1 MKIGVIGAGRMG
13 GTLAVLL
20 AHAGHTVLPAN
31 SHGPDSLRDLVAEAG
46 PNATATTPEAAA
58 RDADLVIVAL
68 PWAHRT
74 ALPPAEL
81 FAGKIVVD
89 AMNAF
94 GREPAD
100 GPTSSEQTAQALPRA
115 RLVKGFN
122 TLNFMYM
129 REAAGRTGDK
139 RLALFVA
146 GDDPDAKRVVAG
158 LMSDM
163 GFAAVDTGSLREGGH
178 RQQPAGPVFNKRLTE
193 DKARDVLQ
201 LA

>member
-13 GTLAVLL
+13 GTVAVLL

-58 RDADLVIVAL
+58 RDAELVIVAL

-146 GDDPDAKRVVAG
+146 G

-163 GFAAVDTGSLREGGH
+163 GFAAVDTGSLREGGR

-193 DKARDVLQ
+193 DKARDLLQ